1 MKVFVAGA
9 TGAVGRALIPL
20 LVSRGHEV
28 FAASRH
34 PAGINTTAAGTAQ
47 SVIMNGLDRAEV
59 MAAVRR
65 VNPDVIV
72 HQMTS
77 LADMKSLRNFDSD
90 FENTNQLRTRGTDY
104 LIAAAEQ
111 TQTARLVFQSFT
123 GWPNA
128 RHGGPI
134 KSETDTLD
142 ATPPRTM
149 SQTLAAIRELECKA
163 LAVRSMPAI
172 VLRYGAFYG
181 PGTSISLGGEIVEA
195 VRRHRLPI
203 VGDGGGVWSFV
214 HIADVAAATALAVES
229 GPSGIY
235 NIVDDE
241 PAPVSVWLP
250 ELARILGA
258 KSPRRVPSWIARL
271 LIGEAGVS
279 MMTRIRGS
287 SNEKAKQLLGWEPVY
302 RTWRD
307 GFRRDLESLTATT
320 SAPG

>member
-1 MKVFVAGA
+1 VKVFVAGA
-9 TGAVGRALIPL
+9 TGAVGKALIPML
-20 LVSRGHEV
+20 LSRGHEV
-28 FAASRH
+28 FATSRR
-34 PAGINTTAAGTAQ
+34 PAKINAIAAGTAQ

-59 MAAVRR
+59 MTAVRR
-65 VNPDVIV
+65 VSPDVIV

-77 LADMKSLRNFDSD
+77 LADMKSLRNFDAE
-90 FENTNQLRTRGTDY
+90 FENTNQLRTRGTDH

-111 TQTARLVFQSFT
+111 TRTARLVIQSFT

-134 KSETDTLD
+134 KSEIDPLD
-142 ATPPRTM
+142 ATPPQTM

-163 LAVRSMPAI
+163 LAVRSMSAI

-203 VGDGGGVWSFV
+203 VGGGGGVWSFV

-229 GPSGIY
+229 GPGGIY

-287 SNEKAKQLLGWEPVY
+287 SNEKAKQLLGWQPAY

-307 GFRRDLESLTATT
+307 GFRRELESLAAVT
-320 SAPG
+320 SARG